1 MNADILNID
10 KFVEVEQLKEITT
23 SNMFTKSSSEPDPE
37 GLVSYEIFGD
47 PSSSKRKTT
56 FAYIDLG
63 GTFINPLAYEVL
75 VYLKR
80 TMIQD
85 VVDGNGEFFIRNG
98 EIVKVTQKDLPD
110 PKDDVG
116 AGTVWLKNHFNEII
130 FKNKSGS
137 EIVADRINFI
147 KTCTLDEIFI
157 TKWLVLP
164 AFYRDVD
171 VYSSKKND
179 INIMYQ
185 FIISQASM
193 LKSSKGMFNDDYIVT
208 DAHKNIQTKIN
219 EMYRYFVTFIAGT
232 KAFMQS
238 YVLGKGTDYSAR
250 MVISTPKINTESP
263 DDMEVDFGH
272 SATPLPMMLDCFAP
286 FIHYG
291 FKEFVTGK
299 INGSK
304 FLYTRNNKG
313 EIERVEL
320 ADNWEDC
327 LLKDN
332 IQKLIELYVD
342 SKEHRLDYFTLETKD
357 GRRLP
362 LSYISTSGNST
373 DPLVELKNIEA
384 RPLTLCEMFYMICYN
399 TCKDKYVEIT
409 RYPVEDRNNIFPTK
423 ARIIPFYKTEKR
435 TIDGVEYPMFP
446 VITKKDIEDIDDV
459 GRKFQDTL
467 RMFPTFLKAL
477 EADFDGD
484 QTSVDGIFTE
494 NSGCEEYVYSKA
506 NWINIG
512 GGTMRSTGDIVAH
525 TLYALTKE
533 KDE

>member
-1 MNADILNID
+1 MKADILNID
-10 KFVEVEQLKEITT
+10 RFCEKKGLAEITT
-23 SNMFTKSSSEPDPE
+23 SNMFSKSSSEPDPQ

-47 PSSSKRKTT
+47 PSSEKRKTT
-56 FAYIDLG
+56 YAYIDLG
-63 GTFINPLAYEVL
+63 GTFVHPEVYEVL
-75 VYLKR
+75 IYLKK
-80 TMIQD
+80 IFGK
-85 VVDGNGEFFIRNG
+85 VVMGEGDFFVRNG
-98 EIVKVTQKDLPD
+98 EIYEVTSKNIPG
-110 PKDDVG
+110 PRDDVG
-116 AGTVWLKNHFNEII
+116 SGAAWLKNHIREIT
-130 FKNKSGS
+130 FKQASS
-137 EIVADRINFI
+137 EVVKDRINFI
-147 KTCTLDEIFI
+147 KTCEIDEMFI

-193 LKSSKGMFNDDYIVT
+193 VKSSKSMFDDDYIVT
-208 DAHKNIQTKIN
+208 DAHRNIQNKIN
-219 EMYRYFVTFIAGT
+219 EMYKYFVTFIAGT

-238 YVLGKGTDYSAR
+238 HVLGKGTDYSAR
-250 MVISTPKINTESP
+250 MVISTPKINVERPS
-263 DDMEVDFGH
+263 DMEVDFGH
-272 SATPLPMMLDCFAP
+272 SATPLPMILDCFAP

-291 FKEFVTGK
+291 FKEFVNGK

-304 FLYTRNNKG
+304 FVYAKDKNGT
-313 EIERVEL
+313 IERIEL

-327 LLKDN
+327 MLKDS

-342 SKEHRLDYFTLETKD
+342 SKEHRLDYFTLEAKD

-362 LSYISTSGNST
+362 LSYISSKGDST
-373 DPLVELKNIEA
+373 DAITELKNVDA
-384 RPLTLCEMFYMICYN
+384 RPLTLCEMFYMIAYN

-409 RYPVEDRNNIFPTK
+409 RYPVEDRNNIFPTNVN
-423 ARIIPFYKTEKR
+423 IIPFYKTEKR
-435 TIDGVEYPMFP
+435 IIDGVEYPRFP
-446 VITKKDIEDIDDV
+446 VITQTDLDDTEDM

-477 EADFDGD
+477 GADFDGD
-484 QTSVDGIFTE
+484 QTSVDGIFTD

-512 GGTMRSTGDIVAH
+512 GGTMRSTGDITAH

-533 KDE
+533 RDE

>member
-10 KFVEVEQLKEITT
+10 KFVEVERLREITT

-208 DAHKNIQTKIN
+208 DAHKNIQAKIN

-272 SATPLPMMLDCFAP
+272 SGRRA
-286 FIHYG
+286 
-291 FKEFVTGK
+291 
-299 INGSK
+299 
-304 FLYTRNNKG
+304 
-313 EIERVEL
+313 
-320 ADNWEDC
+320 
-327 LLKDN
+327 
-332 IQKLIELYVD
+332 
-342 SKEHRLDYFTLETKD
+342 D
-357 GRRLP
+357 GRAPHDNPRRTDQRAGRRYADGHGGFVRRYRRTGRAERGFASRNVCVRLRLAAP
-362 LSYISTSGNST
+362 RRVSAH
-373 DPLVELKNIEA
+373 ERRHAKN
-384 RPLTLCEMFYMICYN
+384 
-399 TCKDKYVEIT
+399 D
-409 RYPVEDRNNIFPTK
+409 
-423 ARIIPFYKTEKR
+423 
-435 TIDGVEYPMFP
+435 
-446 VITKKDIEDIDDV
+446 
-459 GRKFQDTL
+459 
-467 RMFPTFLKAL
+467 
-477 EADFDGD
+477 
-484 QTSVDGIFTE
+484 
-494 NSGCEEYVYSKA
+494 
-506 NWINIG
+506 
-512 GGTMRSTGDIVAH
+512 
-525 TLYALTKE
+525 
-533 KDE
+533 